1 MSEEEQ
7 RVVQELRD
15 KISGKS
21 VEEIQEW
28 IVFTRVAGVILAGIG
43 VVLCLIMLYYPSW
56 MVIVP
61 SMILIYFAAQAAAV
75 TAGMR
80 EICQEFLAKKT
91 KR

>member
-15 KISGKS
+15 KISRKS
-21 VEEIQEW
+21 VEEIQDW
-28 IVFTRVAGVILAGIG
+28 IMFTRVAGVILAGIG

-61 SMILIYFAAQAAAV
+61 GMILIYFAAQAASV